1 MSDDQQGSTA
11 PVGTERQG
19 DEATTVAEL
28 RAVMAAFVAERAW
41 ERFHQPK
48 NLAMSLAIEAA
59 ELMEEFPWLDVA
71 ESAQVAADPAKREAI
86 SDEMADV
93 LAYLFSL
100 ANRLEIDLSTAF
112 LRKME
117 KTRRKYP
124 AAEFRG
130 RWGKDAAAPH
140 PDAV

>member
-1 MSDDQQGSTA
+1 LSVEQQGVAA
-11 PVGTERQG
+11 PVAKERRG
-19 DEATTVAEL
+19 DETTTVAEL

-41 ERFHQPK
+41 EKFHQPK

-59 ELMEEFPWLDVA
+59 ELMEEFQWLDVA

-100 ANRLEIDLSTAF
+100 ANRLEIDLATAF
-112 LRKME
+112 LRKTE

-124 AAEFRG
+124 AAEYRG
-130 RWGKDAAAPH
+130 RWGKDATPV
-140 PDAV
+140 PSDVV